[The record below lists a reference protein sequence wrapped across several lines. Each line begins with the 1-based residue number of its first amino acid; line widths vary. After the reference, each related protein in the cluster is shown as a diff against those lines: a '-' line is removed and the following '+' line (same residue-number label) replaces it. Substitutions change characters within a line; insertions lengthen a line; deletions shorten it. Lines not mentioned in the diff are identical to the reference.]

1 MSTPITSIVGL
12 GRRGWAVAVP
22 LLAAGALAAGC
33 GTTHAGSTAS
43 GSTASGSTASGAG
56 GTSSA
61 GSSPA
66 AAPVVTVTG
75 GSTGAGQPDC
85 VGWPASAPSVSLS
98 MSFVPV
104 SVERCVA
111 GTTTVAGKGEWVTE
125 TLERAS
131 TGLSGL
137 VNSLRQHSVAHT
149 PGIACPA
156 LEILPPQVLL
166 TDDAGQK
173 VIPKMPRSGCGTV
186 ESQVLVQL
194 SKLHWTPVS
203 VRLVSQV
210 PAAASTPAV
219 VGSAPAVPVSGPPQ
233 SSSATS

>member
-1 MSTPITSIVGL
+1 MSTPITSIAGL

-33 GTTHAGSTAS
+33 GTTHAGSAAS
-43 GSTASGSTASGAG
+43 GKASSGTG
-56 GTSSA
+56 GTSPAVSA
-61 GSSPA
+61 PA

-85 VGWPASAPSVSLS
+85 LGWPASAPSVSLS

-125 TLERAS
+125 TLQRAT

-137 VNSLRQHSVAHT
+137 VNSLRQHSAART

-156 LEILPPQVLL
+156 LEIMPPQILL
-166 TDDAGQK
+166 TDAAGQK
-173 VIPKMPRSGCGTV
+173 VLPKVPRSGCGTV
-186 ESQVLVQL
+186 ESRVLIQL
-194 SKLHWTPVS
+194 NKLRWTPVS

-210 PAAASTPAV
+210 PAAASTPTV
-219 VGSAPAVPVSGPPQ
+219 VGSAPAVPVRGPTQ